1 MYQKQLLE
9 KVVSKKPFWKKGLT
23 KINFLG
29 KSLIKKKKNEKRKGK
44 KMKLL
49 TIALKELK
57 LIKTQKI
64 SLLLIFFFP
73 IITIL
78 AIGTAFGN
86 VNVFTGTGFTKVPV
100 GIYIPSNANS
110 STDIIAELN
119 AYQAIELTKYYSPE
133 EVIESMKKRKSK
145 VGIIIRQSPTAE
157 SGIDLELI
165 FDNSSLLETQVTL
178 FVTETVLNEISYRKS
193 TEMIGEVLEN
203 LDTIKKTVREEI
215 TTIDSFITKLDQSYY
230 SLNNLEN
237 RLNQIDLSTM
247 QSQLNQF
254 DTYYYQSKND
264 VSDTR
269 TEIYNAKSQL
279 SGYKTKIQTQRN
291 QVVSYR
297 DQLNNLNNQIS
308 NIIAVSPPEVDVQL
322 YPIQNQLNNT
332 INEMNYTINQL
343 DQAVIDIDSTN
354 NKLDQTLD
362 KLNDVDSRL
371 NSANSSIQSFKN
383 TVSSMQNTLNEI
395 KLMITEA
402 KSSRESIMQDLK
414 ETKSQMQAL
423 STKLENLSSLSPD
436 SLVRPI
442 KITKEPLFASTE
454 VSVITPMAIAIVLLL
469 TSLLLTSISII
480 LEKNQGVELR
490 AKLSPTMRFTW
501 IAGKMLGQM
510 VFALFEALIILLVAF
525 IGFGVIVYGSALDLF
540 LVLLIIAFSF
550 ISIGLFLTN
559 FTKTQ
564 STAVLSSLLVSVPL
578 IFLSGMILPTSFMP
592 SFVKSFSEVL
602 PLTVATELVTSIL
615 VRGSPISF
623 LIPQMLLL
631 LVPAGLMVAFTL
643 IYPRIKE
650 D

>member
-1 MYQKQLLE
+1 
-9 KVVSKKPFWKKGLT
+9 
-23 KINFLG
+23 
-29 KSLIKKKKNEKRKGK
+29 
-44 KMKLL
+44 MKLL